1 MSSLRR
7 SSSFSPRELTVRSP
21 RGTFD
26 LGLETLTAERFTV
39 NSRHAIYSHPT
50 TGADTRLLSI
60 TESRRNRPILVDQA
74 IDLLSDPRAVLL
86 INRQSGRA
94 AVQVPTTS
102 IMLDDGSIERRVRLV
117 RPIDSLTMPISAMPE
132 TRWTKANRAS
142 FAQAWS
148 AEVKDV
154 PEFTEREIHI
164 VTGLLLPIWKRLPEE
179 SSRVYRLQTD
189 TGERIIGRLVTPA
202 WAATATDTGTFTA
215 PTPKSVFTALMDGKT
230 IFDLSD
236 GLQLRRVRIM
246 AAHRIELLGFTD
258 GMRERLSAYGLFHE
272 IISWKLR
279 MFVAS
284 DESGIP
290 VLTRLLERFPV
301 QRISERAAQ
310 R

>member
-1 MSSLRR
+1 M
-7 SSSFSPRELTVRSP
+7 
-21 RGTFD
+21 
-26 LGLETLTAERFTV
+26 
-39 NSRHAIYSHPT
+39 
-50 TGADTRLLSI
+50 
-60 TESRRNRPILVDQA
+60 VDQA
-74 IDLLSDPRAVLL
+74 IGLLSDPRAALL

-102 IMLDDGSIERRVRLV
+102 IMLDDGSIERRVRLI
-117 RPIDSLTMPISAMPE
+117 RPIDALTIPVAAMPE
-132 TRWTKANRAS
+132 TRWTKASHSN

-179 SSRVYRLQTD
+179 SSRIYRLQTD

-202 WAATATDTGTFTA
+202 WASTATDTGAFTA
-215 PTPKSVFTALMDGKT
+215 PTPEAVFTALMDGKT

-236 GLQLRRVRIM
+236 GLQLRRVRVM
-246 AAHRIELLGFTD
+246 AAQRIELSGFTD

-279 MFVAS
+279 MFVPS
-284 DESGIP
+284 DEHGIP
-290 VLTRLLERFPV
+290 VLARLLERFPV
-301 QRISERAAQ
+301 ERVSERAA
-310 R
+310 